1 MDQNQKTSVTETP
14 IAEAIMPVKNVVGDT
29 IKKVAAYLVVAVVC
43 LIVLNMVIK
52 NLVSD
57 ETADKLNKVDN
68 KISLIDSSVN
78 SSLDSMRNEQR
89 FFQDRMYT
97 IESRQLQFRN
107 KIDMNSRAIT
117 RLSAEQLKLKRI
129 YNEKIRT
136 VDGYSAS
143 QLDSFFSNRYNHKK

>member
-1 MDQNQKTSVTETP
+1 MDQNEKTTVTEIP
-14 IAEAIMPVKNVVGDT
+14 VAQAVPPVKSAVGDT

-52 NLVSD
+52 NLVAD
-57 ETADKLNKVDN
+57 ETADKLIKVDN
-68 KISLIDSSVN
+68 KIALIDSSVN
-78 SSLDSMRNEQR
+78 RSLDSMRNEQK

-117 RLSAEQLKLKRI
+117 KLSVEQLKLKRI
-129 YNEKIRT
+129 YNEKIRA
-136 VDGYSAS
+136 VDGYTPS
-143 QLDSFFSNRYNHKK
+143 QLDSFFSSRYNRKK